1 MKKIGLI
8 VFFLLL
14 LIIPACAQDVI
25 RGHVVDE
32 ATGEGIGFASV
43 QYKGI
48 NLVTVTDPQGRF
60 TIRLLKGKKLTIS
73 VLGYKTRTIDVTDD
87 SEKLFVSMRQDT
99 KSLKEVT
106 VNKKRTRYS
115 RKNNPAVELMKR
127 VIAQKKRTDLG
138 RRDYYQYQKYQKL
151 TLALNDVNPELLM
164 NPKLSKFPW
173 LVNQV
178 ETNELTGKLILPVSV
193 DETVTQKIYR
203 RSPRDEK
210 NIVKGQRSSG
220 INDFFQTGEI
230 LNTVTK
236 DVFTDI
242 NIYDDQVR
250 ILQHPFMSPIADGAI
265 SFYRYYIED
274 TLLVERDSCIHLH
287 FLPNNQQDF
296 GFRGDLYVLKDS
308 SCQVKRCELILP
320 NQTDVNFVENL
331 KLVQEFTQ
339 LPTGEWVLS
348 VDDMIVEMV
357 LFDFMQKGVAIKT
370 TRLSDYSFDEIPK
383 QLFRGKAKTKVEPDA
398 ELMGDDFWKQNRK
411 VRLTKSENS
420 MGDFLN
426 SMQHTGGFKYILWT
440 MKLLVENYIETAR
453 ESKVDIGPVNT
464 MVSTNFIDGFRTR
477 LSAQT
482 TANLSRHLFWKGY
495 VARGWKSKN
504 NYYSSAFTW
513 SLNKKKYLPDEFPK
527 RNITLLSTYDVIS
540 PSDKFLS
547 TDKDNVFTALKWAK
561 VDKMMF
567 YNRQQL
573 TLEREEEW
581 GLRTL
586 LSLKT
591 EENEAAGN
599 MQFVPLSSLVGAGE
613 RGAAS
618 DEAVGARNVSAL
630 ELSSYHRT
638 SVPPYPRN
646 TSIKFRTTE
655 IRAEIE
661 YSPGALYVNSKNR
674 RHKVNREAP
683 IITLSHT
690 AGFKGLLGGDYAY
703 NYSEASIFKR
713 FWFGSWGRIDFY
725 TRAGVQWN
733 QVPFPLLCMP
743 AANMSYI
750 SHKQTF
756 NLLTN
761 MEFLNDRFVSVDF
774 NWDMQGKLFNRIPLI
789 KKLRWREYI
798 GAKMLWGALSD
809 KNNPYLEQ
817 NANSDVL
824 MLFPDKSGLM
834 NPRVPYW
841 EISLG
846 IRSIFRFF
854 QVEYVRRMNYND
866 GRYGPKNSVRF
877 GFTLMF

>member
-1 MKKIGLI
+1 MNRIRII
-8 VFFLLL
+8 VLSFLLTFL
-14 LIIPACAQDVI
+14 LPLQAQEFI

-43 QYKGI
+43 QYKGL
-48 NLVTVTDPQGRF
+48 NLVAITDPQGRF
-60 TIRLLKGKKLTIS
+60 AIRLLKGKRLTIS
-73 VLGYKTRTIDVTDD
+73 VLGYKTRTIDISDD
-87 SEKLFVSMRQDT
+87 SEKLFVSLRQDA
-99 KSLKEVT
+99 KALKEVT
-106 VNKKRTRYS
+106 VKKKRTRYS
-115 RKNNPAVELMKR
+115 RKNNPAVDLMKR
-127 VIAQKKRTDLG
+127 VIANKKQTNLSL
-138 RRDYYQYQKYQKL
+138 RDYYQYQKYQKL
-151 TLALNDVNPELLM
+151 TLALNDVNPELLA

-173 LVNQV
+173 LLNQV
-178 ETNELTGKLILPVSV
+178 ETNELTGKLILPLSV
-193 DETVTQKIYR
+193 DETVTQKVYR
-203 RSPRDEK
+203 RTPHDEK

-250 ILQHPFMSPIADGAI
+250 ILQHPFMSPISDGAI
-265 SFYRYYIED
+265 SFYRFYIED
-274 TLLVERDSCIHLH
+274 TVTVERDSCIHLH

-357 LFDFMQKGVAIKT
+357 LFDFLQKGVAIKT
-370 TRLSDYSFDEIPK
+370 TRLSDYAFDEIPK
-383 QLFRGKAKTKVEPDA
+383 QLFRGKAKTAIDPNA
-398 ELMGDDFWKQNRK
+398 ELQDDAFWRQHRK
-411 VRLTKSENS
+411 VALTKSENA
-420 MGDFLN
+420 MGNFLDG
-426 SMQHTGGFKYILWT
+426 MQSTGGFKYVLAGL
-440 MKLLVENYIETAR
+440 KLLMEDYIETGKK
-453 ESKVDIGPVNT
+453 SKVDIGPVTSMLSN
-464 MVSTNFIDGFRTR
+464 NFIDGMRFRFG
-477 LSAQT
+477 AQT

-504 NYYSSAFTW
+504 TYYSGEMTW
-513 SLNKKKYLPDEFPK
+513 SLNKKKYTPEEFPK
-527 RNITLLSTYDVIS
+527 RNISFLTTYDVMS

-547 TDKDNVFTALKWAK
+547 TDKDNMFSAWRWAE

-567 YNRQQL
+567 YRRQRL
-573 TLEREEEW
+573 TFEREEQW
-581 GLRTL
+581 GLR
-586 LSLKT
+586 SLFSIKA
-591 EENEAAGN
+591 EQNESAGN
-599 MQFVPLSSLVGAGE
+599 M
-613 RGAAS
+613 
-618 DEAVGARNVSAL
+618 
-630 ELSSYHRT
+630 
-638 SVPPYPRN
+638 PYF
-646 TSIKFRTTE
+646 KFRTTE
-655 IRAEIE
+655 LRAEIE
-661 YSPGALYVNSKNR
+661 YSPGALYVNSKIR

-690 AGFKGLLGGDYAY
+690 AGVKGLLGGDYAY
-703 NYSEASIFKR
+703 HYTEASLFKR
-713 FWFGSWGRIDFY
+713 FWFGSWGRIDLF

-743 AANMSYI
+743 AANLSYF
-750 SHKQTF
+750 SHKHMF
-756 NLLTN
+756 NLINN
-761 MEFLNDRFVSVDF
+761 MEFMNDRFVSVDF
-774 NWDMQGKLFNRIPLI
+774 NWDMQGKIFNRIPLI
-789 KKLRWREYI
+789 RRLHWREYV

-809 KNNPYLEQ
+809 KNNPYLQQ
-817 NANSDVL
+817 NAGSQVL
-824 MLFPDKSGLM
+824 LPFPEQTRLM
-834 NPRVPYW
+834 NPDIPYW

-866 GRYGPKNSVRF
+866 NRIGPKNSVRL

>member
-1 MKKIGLI
+1 MNVRFVKRIYFIGLF
-8 VFFLLL
+8 VLLML
-14 LIIPACAQDVI
+14 LPAQAQDVV

-32 ATGEGIGFASV
+32 ATGEDIGFASV

-48 NLVTVTDPQGRF
+48 NLATITDSQGRF
-60 TIRLLKGKKLTIS
+60 SIRLLKGKKLTIS
-73 VLGYKTRTIDVTDD
+73 VLGYKTRSIDISDD
-87 SEKLFVSMRQDT
+87 SEKLFVSMRQDS
-99 KSLKEVT
+99 KSLNEVT
-106 VNKKRTRYS
+106 VKKKRTRYS

-127 VIAQKKRTDLG
+127 VIAQKKRTNLEN
-138 RRDYYQYQKYQKL
+138 RDYYQFQKYQKL
-151 TLALNDVNPELLM
+151 TLALNDVNPQLLKD
-164 NPKLSKFPW
+164 PKLSNFPW
-173 LVNQV
+173 LINQV

-193 DETVTQKIYR
+193 DETVTQKVYR
-203 RSPRDEK
+203 RSPRNEK

-220 INDFFQTGEI
+220 INDFFQTGEM

-320 NQTDVNFVENL
+320 NQTDVNFVENM

-357 LFDFMQKGVAIKT
+357 LFDFLQKGVAIKT

-383 QLFRGKAKTKVEPDA
+383 QLFRGKAKTKVDPDA
-398 ELMGDDFWKQNRK
+398 EMVGDDFWQQNRK
-411 VRLTKSENS
+411 VQLTRSENS
-420 MGDFLN
+420 MGKFLDD
-426 SMQHTGGFKYILWT
+426 MQHTGGFKYVLWT
-440 MKLLVENYIETAR
+440 MKLLIENYIETGKK
-453 ESKVDIGPVNT
+453 SKVDIGPVNT
-464 MVSTNFIDGFRTR
+464 LVSTNFIDGLRTR

-504 NYYSSAFTW
+504 TYYSSALTW

-527 RNITLLSTYDVIS
+527 RNITFLSTYDVMS

-573 TLEREEEW
+573 TLEREEQW

-599 MQFVPLSSLVGAGE
+599 MTFVPLSAT
-613 RGAAS
+613 
-618 DEAVGARNVSAL
+618 N
-630 ELSSYHRT
+630 
-638 SVPPYPRN
+638 
-646 TSIKFRTTE
+646 SIKFRTTE
-655 IRAEIE
+655 LRAEIE

-683 IITLSHT
+683 IFTLSHT
-690 AGFKGLLGGDYAY
+690 TGFKGLLGGDYEY

-713 FWFGSWGRIDFY
+713 FWFGSWGRIDFF

-733 QVPFPLLCMP
+733 KVPFPLLCMP
-743 AANMSYI
+743 AANLSYI

-817 NANSDVL
+817 NAGSDVL
-824 MLFPDKSGLM
+824 MLFPEQSQLM

-854 QVEYVRRMNYND
+854 QVEYVRRMNYNNS
-866 GRYGPKNSVRF
+866 RFGPKNSVRV

>member
-1 MKKIGLI
+1 MNRLCIIFLW
-8 VFFLLL
+8 LLL
-14 LIIPACAQDVI
+14 VLPTQAQDI
-25 RGHVVDE
+25 ISGHVVDE

-43 QYKGI
+43 QYKGV
-48 NLVTVTDPQGRF
+48 NLTTITDPQGRF
-60 TIRLLKGKKLTIS
+60 SIRLIKGKRLTIS
-73 VLGYKTRTIDVTDD
+73 VLGYKTKTIDVNSD

-99 KSLKEVT
+99 KTLKEVT
-106 VNKKRTRYS
+106 VKKKRTRYS

-127 VIAQKKRTDLG
+127 VIANKKRTNLSN
-138 RRDYYQYQKYQKL
+138 RDFYQYQKYQKL
-151 TLALNDVNPELLM
+151 TLALNDVNPQMLQ

-173 LVNQV
+173 LLNQV
-178 ETNELTGKLILPVSV
+178 ETNALTGRLILPVSV

-203 RSPRDEK
+203 RSPHSEK
-210 NIVKGQRSSG
+210 NIIKGQRSSG

-230 LNTVTK
+230 LNTMTK
-236 DVFTDI
+236 DIFTDI

-250 ILQHPFMSPIADGAI
+250 ILQHPFTSPISDGAI

-274 TLLVERDSCIHLH
+274 TLVVDRDSCIHLH

-308 SCQVKRCELILP
+308 SCQVKRCDLILP
-320 NQTDVNFVENL
+320 NQSDVNFVENM
-331 KLVQEFTQ
+331 KLVQEFTK

-357 LFDFMQKGVAIKT
+357 LFDFLQKGVAIKT
-370 TRLSDYSFDEIPK
+370 TRLSDYSFDEIPR
-383 QLFRGKAKTKVEPDA
+383 QLFRGKAKTKVDPDA
-398 ELMGDDFWKQNRK
+398 EMMGEDFWNQNRK
-411 VRLTKSENS
+411 VELTKSENA
-420 MGDFLN
+420 MDDFLN
-426 SMQHTGGFKYILWT
+426 GMQKEGGFKYILWA
-440 MKLLVENYIETAR
+440 MKLLVENYIETGKN
-453 ESKVDIGPVNT
+453 SKLDIGPVNT
-464 MVSTNFIDGFRTR
+464 FVSTNFIDGLRTR
-477 LSAQT
+477 FSAQT

-495 VARGWKSKN
+495 AARGWKSKK
-504 NYYSSAFTW
+504 NYYSTTFTW
-513 SLNKKKYLPDEFPK
+513 SLNKKKYVPDEFPK
-527 RNITLLSTYDVIS
+527 RNISFLSTYDVMS

-547 TDKDNVFTALKWAK
+547 TDKDNVFTALKWAT

-581 GLRTL
+581 GFRTL
-586 LSLKT
+586 LSMKT
-591 EENEAAGN
+591 EQNEAAGN
-599 MQFVPLSSLVGAGE
+599 MTFVPLASSE
-613 RGAAS
+613 
-618 DEAVGARNVSAL
+618 
-630 ELSSYHRT
+630 
-638 SVPPYPRN
+638 SV
-646 TSIKFRTTE
+646 KFRTTE
-655 IRAEIE
+655 LRAEIE
-661 YSPGALYVNSKNR
+661 YSPGALYVNSKNK

-683 IITLSHT
+683 ILTLSHT
-690 AGFKGLLGGDYAY
+690 IGFKGLLGGDYEY
-703 NYSEASIFKR
+703 NYTEASIFKR

-743 AANMSYI
+743 AANLSYF
-750 SHKQTF
+750 SQKQTF
-756 NLLTN
+756 NLMTN

-789 KKLRWREYI
+789 KKLRWREYV
-798 GAKMLWGALSD
+798 GARMLWGALSD

-817 NANSDVL
+817 NAGSNIL
-824 MLFPDKSGLM
+824 MAFPDQSRLM
-834 NPRVPYW
+834 NPEIPYW

-866 GRYGPKNSVRF
+866 NRFGPKNSVRF

>member
-1 MKKIGLI
+1 MNRLCIIFLW
-8 VFFLLL
+8 LLL
-14 LIIPACAQDVI
+14 VLPTQAQDMI
-25 RGHVVDE
+25 SGHVVDE

-43 QYKGI
+43 QYKGV
-48 NLVTVTDPQGRF
+48 NLTTITDPQGRF
-60 TIRLLKGKKLTIS
+60 SIRLIKGKRLTIS
-73 VLGYKTRTIDVTDD
+73 VLGYKTKTIDVNGD

-99 KSLKEVT
+99 KTLKEVT
-106 VNKKRTRYS
+106 VKKKRTRYS

-127 VIAQKKRTDLG
+127 VIANKKRTNLSN
-138 RRDYYQYQKYQKL
+138 RDFYQYQKYQKL
-151 TLALNDVNPELLM
+151 TLALNDVNPQMLQ

-173 LVNQV
+173 LLNQV
-178 ETNELTGKLILPVSV
+178 ETNALTGRLILPVSV

-203 RSPRDEK
+203 RSPHSEK
-210 NIVKGQRSSG
+210 NIIKGQRSSG

-230 LNTVTK
+230 LNTMTK
-236 DVFTDI
+236 DIFTDI

-250 ILQHPFMSPIADGAI
+250 ILQHPFTSPISDGAI

-274 TLLVERDSCIHLH
+274 TLVVDRDSCIHLH

-308 SCQVKRCELILP
+308 SCQVKRCDLILP
-320 NQTDVNFVENL
+320 NQTDVNFVENM
-331 KLVQEFTQ
+331 KLVQEFTK

-357 LFDFMQKGVAIKT
+357 LFDFLQKGVAIKT
-370 TRLSDYSFDEIPK
+370 TRLSDYSFDEIPR
-383 QLFRGKAKTKVEPDA
+383 QLFRGKAKTKVDPDA
-398 ELMGDDFWKQNRK
+398 EMMGEDFWNQNRK
-411 VRLTKSENS
+411 VELTKSENA
-420 MGDFLN
+420 MDDFLN
-426 SMQHTGGFKYILWT
+426 GMQKEGGFKYILWA
-440 MKLLVENYIETAR
+440 MKLLVENYIETGKN
-453 ESKVDIGPVNT
+453 SKLDIGPVNT
-464 MVSTNFIDGFRTR
+464 FVSTNFIDGLRTR
-477 LSAQT
+477 FSAQT

-495 VARGWKSKN
+495 AARGWKSKK
-504 NYYSSAFTW
+504 NYYSTTFTW
-513 SLNKKKYLPDEFPK
+513 SLNKKKYVPDEFPK
-527 RNITLLSTYDVIS
+527 RNISFLSTYDVMS

-547 TDKDNVFTALKWAK
+547 TDKDNVFTALKWAT

-581 GLRTL
+581 GFRTL
-586 LSLKT
+586 LSMKT
-591 EENEAAGN
+591 EQNEAAGN
-599 MQFVPLSSLVGAGE
+599 MTFVPLASSE
-613 RGAAS
+613 
-618 DEAVGARNVSAL
+618 
-630 ELSSYHRT
+630 
-638 SVPPYPRN
+638 SV
-646 TSIKFRTTE
+646 KFRTTE
-655 IRAEIE
+655 LRAEIE
-661 YSPGALYVNSKNR
+661 YSPGALYVNSKNK

-683 IITLSHT
+683 ILTLSHT
-690 AGFKGLLGGDYAY
+690 IGFKGLLGGDYEY
-703 NYSEASIFKR
+703 NYTEASIFKR

-743 AANMSYI
+743 AANLSYF
-750 SHKQTF
+750 SQKQTF
-756 NLLTN
+756 NLMTN

-789 KKLRWREYI
+789 KKLRWREYV
-798 GAKMLWGALSD
+798 GARMLWGALSD

-817 NANSDVL
+817 NAGSPIL
-824 MLFPDKSGLM
+824 MAFPDKTRLM
-834 NPRVPYW
+834 NPEIPYW

-866 GRYGPKNSVRF
+866 SRFGPKNSVRF